1 MLGKGDSYKG
11 SAQRNRSADLQVG
24 SRMRKLLRLILGE
37 LVEMSE
43 NHTGTNAF
51 LSDMQGE
58 MESQGVALE
67 RIANALDQ
75 IENHLDAIRKVAERN
90 V

>member
-1 MLGKGDSYKG
+1 MDS
-11 SAQRNRSADLQVG
+11 A
-24 SRMRKLLRLILGE
+24 MRKLFAWVFAIFE
-37 LVEMSE
+37 ESE
-43 NHTGTNAF
+43 KTNDF

-67 RIANALDQ
+67 RIANTLDQ
-75 IENHLDAIRKVAERN
+75 MESHLDAIRKVAERN